1 MDLFKWTKNI
11 KPKFPNIVENF
22 FGKKIDDEVKGNEA
36 VATVQYLYKFSPN
49 VPSVNIEDKKKSFEV
64 SLALPG
70 VDKKDVTIEV
80 VDDKLVIS
88 SQKQY
93 KKEESDDNWMRK
105 EFGYASFQRV
115 FQLPRNSNPDEIEAS
130 MKNGILKIVVGKH
143 QEESPTK
150 KKIELK

>member
-36 VATVQYLYKFSPN
+36 VAT

>member
-1 MDLFKWTKNI
+1 MGNHKKMDLFKWTKNI

-22 FGKKIDDEVKGNEA
+22 FGKKIDDEVKDVEA
-36 VATVQYLYKFSPN
+36 VAT

-70 VDKKDVTIEV
+70 VDKKDVNIEI

-88 SQKQY
+88 SEKQY
-93 KKEESDDNWMRK
+93 EKEESQGNWMRK

-115 FQLPRNSNPDEIEAS
+115 FQLPENSNPDEIKAS
-130 MKNGILKIVVGKH
+130 MNNGLLKITVGKH
-143 QEESPTK
+143 KEGNPTK
-150 KKIELK
+150 

>member
-1 MDLFKWTKNI
+1 MNLFKWTKNI
-11 KPKFPNIVENF
+11 KPKFSNIVENF
-22 FGKKIDDEVKGNEA
+22 FGQKIDDEVKDNEA
-36 VATVQYLYKFSPN
+36 VAT

-93 KKEESDDNWMRK
+93 KQEESDDNWMRK

-115 FQLPRNSNPDEIEAS
+115 FQLPGNSNPDEIDAS
-130 MKNGILKIVVGKH
+130 MKNGILKIAVDKH
-143 QEESPTK
+143 QEGNPTK

>member
-22 FGKKIDDEVKGNEA
+22 FGKKIDDEVKDVEA
-36 VATVQYLYKFSPN
+36 VAT
-49 VPSVNIEDKKKSFEV
+49 VPSVNIEDKKKAFEV
-64 SLALPG
+64 SLELPG
-70 VDKKDVTIEV
+70 VDKKDVNIEI

-88 SQKQY
+88 SEKQY
-93 KKEESDDNWMRK
+93 EKEESEGNWMRK

-115 FQLPRNSNPDEIEAS
+115 FQLPENSNPDEIKAS
-130 MKNGILKIVVGKH
+130 MNNGLLKITVGKH
-143 QEESPTK
+143 KEGNPTK

>member
-22 FGKKIDDEVKGNEA
+22 FGKKRDDEVKDVEA
-36 VATVQYLYKFSPN
+36 VAT
-49 VPSVNIEDKKKSFEV
+49 VPSVNIEDKKKAFEV

-70 VDKKDVTIEV
+70 VDKKDVNIEI

-88 SQKQY
+88 SEKQY
-93 KKEESDDNWMRK
+93 EKEESEGNWMRK

-115 FQLPRNSNPDEIEAS
+115 FQLPENSNPDEIKAS
-130 MKNGILKIVVGKH
+130 MNNGLLKITVGKH
-143 QEESPTK
+143 KEGNPTK

>member
-22 FGKKIDDEVKGNEA
+22 FGKKIDDEVKDVEA
-36 VATVQYLYKFSPN
+36 VAT
-49 VPSVNIEDKKKSFEV
+49 VPSVNIEDKKKAFEV

-70 VDKKDVTIEV
+70 VDKKDVNIEI

-88 SQKQY
+88 SEKQY
-93 KKEESDDNWMRK
+93 EKEESQGNWMRK

-115 FQLPRNSNPDEIEAS
+115 FQLPENSNPDEIDAA
-130 MKNGILKIVVGKH
+130 MKNGVLKITVGKNK
-143 QEESPTK
+143 EGNPTK
-150 KKIELK
+150 KKIQLK

>member
-22 FGKKIDDEVKGNEA
+22 FGKKIDDEVKDVEA
-36 VATVQYLYKFSPN
+36 VAT
-49 VPSVNIEDKKKSFEV
+49 VPSVNIEDKKKAFEV

-70 VDKKDVTIEV
+70 VDKKDVNIEI

-88 SQKQY
+88 SEKQY
-93 KKEESDDNWMRK
+93 EKEESQGNWMRK

-115 FQLPRNSNPDEIEAS
+115 FQLPENSNPDEIKAS
-130 MKNGILKIVVGKH
+130 MNNGLLKITVGKH
-143 QEESPTK
+143 KEGNPTK